1 MPPLVSLRNDVS
13 EEQTRQK
20 FDTGVSCVTAQMG
33 SAFDWLKQIFLEAR
47 SIRSPTQFSGSTA
60 EAFLRLV
67 FTSDGVGVGVVS
79 GVVRALMT

>member
-1 MPPLVSLRNDVS
+1 MTSVRNKRGRNFILVSVVS
-13 EEQTRQK
+13 LPRW
-20 FDTGVSCVTAQMG
+20 G
-33 SAFDWLKQIFLEAR
+33 SGFDWLKQIFLKAR

-79 GVVRALMT
+79 GVVRGLMTK